1 LARIL
6 RKSPPVFFPSDRK
19 TWLAKASDDIVNFLC
34 EGGYKMCDLK
44 RLPISAPNARHVKSH
59 YASKAKVHRAVM
71 VFLMMTAAVALLPAA
86 LNAYGATP
94 TAQSSASMRIVK
106 GRVLVRPKAG
116 LSTAQLDRILAAH
129 GGKRVQ
135 HLTAINVH
143 VIELPATA
151 NEMAVVKA
159 LQSNPN
165 IKFAEPDGVLDPSL
179 TVNDQYYSQEWHLP
193 KIGAP
198 AAWDTRTGAGATIAI
213 LDSGVDAA
221 HPDLTA
227 QLVPGWNTYDNNNNT
242 ADVYGHGTQTA
253 GTAGAAGNNTIGVA
267 SVAFGSKIMPI
278 RITDTSGYAYY
289 STMANGITWAADHG
303 ARVASIS
310 FLGVTASSTVLSAAQ
325 YMRSKGGVVVAA
337 AGNTGALESYP
348 ATDYVTSVSASDTT
362 NSITSWSSYGSYV
375 DLAAPGVGIYTTA
388 QGGGYASVSGT
399 SFSSPVVAGVYGL
412 MISANPTLGPTQLD
426 GIIFSTATD
435 IGPAGKDDKS
445 GWGVVN
451 ASAAVTQAV
460 QTTATDSTAPT
471 DTITSPTASTKVSGL
486 APVDVSA
493 TDNIAVTRV
502 ELYVNSKLY
511 ATETVAPYNFIF
523 DTTGFADGSATLF
536 SKAYDAAGNAGTSA
550 SVAVTIAND
559 TIAPVVTIQSPANGS
574 TVTGTVTVAAS
585 ATDNNKVAQIS
596 LKIDGKEVALAYS
609 SSLSYSWNTGSTS
622 TKGKTSK
629 KSSTTSTSHTLVVT
643 ATDPAGNIGTQS
655 ISVTSQ

>member
-1 LARIL
+1 MCDHNCPRGIVSLAKLTASKYAVL
-6 RKSPPVFFPSDRK
+6 RSARRTAISFLTAAAVLLPPV
-19 TWLAKASDDIVNFLC
+19 AA
-34 EGGYKMCDLK
+34 
-44 RLPISAPNARHVKSH
+44 NAQG
-59 YASKAKVHRAVM
+59 
-71 VFLMMTAAVALLPAA
+71 AA
-86 LNAYGATP
+86 P
-94 TAQSSASMRIVK
+94 TAQSSATMRIVK
-106 GRVLVRPKAG
+106 GRVLVGPRAG
-116 LSTAQLDRILAAH
+116 LSAAQLDRILAAH

-143 VIELPATA
+143 VVELPATA

-159 LQSNPN
+159 LRANPH
-165 IKFAEPDGVLDPSL
+165 IKFAEPDAVLDPSL
-179 TVNDQYYSQEWHLP
+179 SVNDQYYSQEWHLP
-193 KIGAP
+193 KIGVP
-198 AAWDTRTGAGATIAI
+198 AAWDTRTGTGVTIAI

-267 SVAFGSKIMPI
+267 SVAFGAKIMPI
-278 RITDTSGYAYY
+278 RITDTSGYGYY
-289 STMANGITWAADHG
+289 STMASGITWAADHG

-348 ATDYVTSVSASDTT
+348 ATDYVTSVGASDST

-375 DLAAPGVGIYTTA
+375 DLAAPGAGIYTTTK
-388 QGGGYASVSGT
+388 GGGYASVSGT

-412 MISANPTLGPTQLD
+412 MISANPTLGPAQLD
-426 GIIFSTATD
+426 GIVFSTATD
-435 IGPAGKDDKS
+435 IGVAGKDDKS
-445 GWGVVN
+445 GWGIVN
-451 ASAAVTQAV
+451 AGAAVTKAV
-460 QTTATDSTAPT
+460 QTTASDSTAPV
-471 DTITSPTASTKVSGL
+471 DTITTPTVSAKLSGL

-493 TDNIAVTRV
+493 TDNIAVARV

-511 ATETVAPYNFIF
+511 ATDTVTPYGFTI
-523 DTTGFADGSATLF
+523 DTSGFADGGATLV
-536 SKAYDAAGNAGTSA
+536 SKAYDAAGNIGTSA

-559 TIAPVVTIQSPANGS
+559 KIAPVATIQSPANGS
-574 TVTGTVTVAAS
+574 TVTGTVTVSAS

-609 SSLSYSWNTGSTS
+609 SSLSYSWNTGATS
-622 TKGKTSK
+622 TKGKNARK
-629 KSSTTSTSHTLVVT
+629 STTTTPTSHTLVVT
-643 ATDPAGNIGTQS
+643 ATDPAGNVGTQS